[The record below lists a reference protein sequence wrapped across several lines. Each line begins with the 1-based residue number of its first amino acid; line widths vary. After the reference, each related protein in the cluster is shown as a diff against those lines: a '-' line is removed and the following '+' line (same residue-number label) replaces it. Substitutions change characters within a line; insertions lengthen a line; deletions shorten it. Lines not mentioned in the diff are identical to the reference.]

1 MGFLLEFVL
10 LSEMYLVA
18 EGWVSFLVIGLGFD
32 MRDRS
37 YR

>member
-10 LSEMYLVA
+10 LSEMYFVA
-18 EGWVSFLVIGLGFD
+18 EGWISFLVIGLGFD
-32 MRDRS
+32 TRDRS

>member
-18 EGWVSFLVIGLGFD
+18 EGWVFTLVIGLVYD
-32 MRDRS
+32 ARDRS